1 MTSSPRRSLLLI
13 HSRLPVGRTG
23 HPHSV
28 NTLLTVLIAG
38 LSTAER
44 GAARRRGGLSPS
56 GWALSWAGLL
66 EVLMTRIVST
76 VFTVLLTTLVL
87 AVLAAPADAQS
98 VADFYR
104 GKTVT
109 MAVGTSPGGDY
120 DLRMRMV
127 GRYLGKY
134 IPGNPTVVATNM
146 PGAGQMLV
154 ANWLANVAPKDGSAI
169 VALSQNMAVHQA
181 TGAAGVRYDVRQFN
195 WIGNT
200 TDTPNTINAWHSTG
214 IRTIE
219 DVMQRELVV
228 GATGTASGSYL
239 YPYALNQLVGTKFK
253 IVTGYPGGN
262 DINLAMERGEVGG
275 RGSNSWA
282 SWKSTRP
289 QWLAEKKVIL
299 LVQVDVKRNP
309 ELPDIPTLQD
319 LAKNDADRQVLTFIS
334 ADTAI
339 SRPLVTGA
347 GVPPDRVETLRRA
360 FDAVMKD
367 PEFLAEAE
375 KSKTDISP
383 MTGEEAQKIA
393 EATINAPAEVR
404 SRAGKLI
411 EGK

>member
-1 MTSSPRRSLLLI
+1 MTRMVSPLI
-13 HSRLPVGRTG
+13 TAMLTALLPV
-23 HPHSV
+23 
-28 NTLLTVLIAG
+28 A
-38 LSTAER
+38 
-44 GAARRRGGLSPS
+44 
-56 GWALSWAGLL
+56 
-66 EVLMTRIVST
+66 
-76 VFTVLLTTLVL
+76 
-87 AVLAAPADAQS
+87 LAAPATAQS

-154 ANWLANVAPKDGSAI
+154 ANWLANVAPKDGTAI
-169 VALSQNMAVHQA
+169 VALSQNMPVHQA

-200 TDTPNTINAWHSTG
+200 TDTPNIINAWHSTG
-214 IRTIE
+214 IRSIA

-299 LVQVDVKRNP
+299 LVQVGVKRNA

-319 LAKNDADRQVLTFIS
+319 LGKTEADRQVLTFIS

-339 SRPLVTGA
+339 SRPLVTNA
-347 GVPPDRVETLRRA
+347 GVPRERVEALRRA
-360 FDAVMKD
+360 FDAAMKD

-393 EATINAPAEVR
+393 EATVNAPAEVR
-404 SRAGKLI
+404 ERASKLI

>member
-1 MTSSPRRSLLLI
+1 MAPRLLLF
-13 HSRLPVGRTG
+13 T
-23 HPHSV
+23 
-28 NTLLTVLIAG
+28 
-38 LSTAER
+38 LSTAIAAALAPPA
-44 GAARRRGGLSPS
+44 GAQ
-56 GWALSWAGLL
+56 
-66 EVLMTRIVST
+66 
-76 VFTVLLTTLVL
+76 
-87 AVLAAPADAQS
+87 QS

-104 GKTVT
+104 GKSIA

-127 GRYLGKY
+127 GRHIAKY
-134 IPGNPTVVATNM
+134 IPGNPTIVPTNQ

-154 ANWLANVAPKDGSAI
+154 ANWLANVAPKDGTAI

-181 TGAAGVRYDVRQFN
+181 TGASGVRYDVRQFH

-200 TDTPNTINAWHSTG
+200 TDTPNIINAWHTTG
-214 IRTIE
+214 IHSIQ

-228 GATGTASGSYL
+228 GATGTASGSFL

-262 DINLAMERGEVGG
+262 DINLAMGRGEVGG

-289 QWLAEKKVIL
+289 QWLAEKKVII
-299 LVQVDVKRNP
+299 LVQVGVKRNP

-319 LAKNDADRQVLTFIS
+319 LAKSNADRQVLTFIS

-339 SRPLVTGA
+339 SRPLVTNA
-347 GVPPDRVETLRRA
+347 GVPRERVEALRRA

-367 PEFLAEAE
+367 PEFLTEAE

-393 EATINAPAEVR
+393 EATVNAPAEVR
-404 SRAGKLI
+404 ERASKLI

>member
-1 MTSSPRRSLLLI
+1 MA
-13 HSRLPVGRTG
+13 RLVL
-23 HPHSV
+23 
-28 NTLLTVLIAG
+28 TL
-38 LSTAER
+38 
-44 GAARRRGGLSPS
+44 
-56 GWALSWAGLL
+56 
-66 EVLMTRIVST
+66 
-76 VFTVLLTTLVL
+76 FTVLP
-87 AVLAAPADAQS
+87 LAALVAPAMAQSAAQS

-104 GKTVT
+104 GKTIT

-154 ANWLANVAPKDGSAI
+154 ANWLANVAPKDGTAI
-169 VALSQNMAVHQA
+169 VALSQNLAVHQA
-181 TGAAGVRYDVRQFN
+181 TGAAGARYDVRQFH

-200 TDTPNTINAWHSTG
+200 TDTPNVINAWHSTG
-214 IRTIE
+214 IRTIQ

-228 GATGTASGSYL
+228 GATGTASGSFL

-262 DINLAMERGEVGG
+262 DVNLAMERGEVGG

-289 QWLAEKKVIL
+289 QWLAEKKVIV
-299 LVQVDVKRNP
+299 LVQVGVKRSP

-319 LAKNDADRQVLTFIS
+319 LAKNEADRQVLTFIS

-339 SRPLVTGA
+339 SRPLVAGP
-347 GVPPDRVETLRRA
+347 GVPPERVEALRRA

-393 EATINAPAEVR
+393 EATINAPADVR